1 LNKGISGV
9 MTVTNVEMARAWDGD
24 EGARWAEHAERYEAT
39 GHRQRERLVATGL
52 IAAAD
57 AVLDVGCGTGK
68 STRDAARL
76 ASSGSALGVD
86 LSGRMLER
94 ARKLAATEGVANVQ
108 FLQAD
113 AQVHPFEATAFDVA
127 ISKFGTTFF
136 ADPLAAFANLARA
149 LRSGGKLGMLVWRE
163 LGRNEWVTA
172 VRAALEMGRQLP
184 EPPPGAPGPFQL
196 ADGEYVRRI
205 LADAGFVA
213 VELESVDEPIYLGAN
228 VDDAFAF
235 VRTMGMVLGLT
246 QDLDEPTR
254 RQALER
260 LHDALADYE
269 TEEGV
274 LLASSA
280 WLVTARRP

>member
-1 LNKGISGV
+1 MGV
-9 MTVTNVEMARAWDGD
+9 MTVTNVEMARAWDGE

-39 GHRQRERLVATGL
+39 GPRLWERFVATGL

-57 AVLDVGCGTGK
+57 AVLDVGCGTGR

-86 LSGRMLER
+86 LSARMLER
-94 ARKLAATEGVANVQ
+94 ARELAAAEGVTNAH

-113 AQVHPFEATAFDVA
+113 AQVHPFQAGAFDVA
-127 ISKFGTTFF
+127 ISNFGAMFF
-136 ADPLAAFANLARA
+136 ADPVAAFANVAGA
-149 LRSGGKLGMLVWRE
+149 LRAGGGLGMLVWRE

-172 VRAALEMGRQLP
+172 LRAALAMGRQLP

-196 ADGEYVRRI
+196 ADGDDLRRI

-213 VELESVDEPIYLGAN
+213 VELESVDEPVYLGAN

-246 QDLDEPTR
+246 QDLDDPTR

-260 LHDALADYE
+260 LHDALAAYE

-274 LLASSA
+274 LLGASA
-280 WLVTARRP
+280 WLVTARRR

>member
-1 LNKGISGV
+1 
-9 MTVTNVEMARAWDGD
+9 MTVTNVEMARAWDGE
-24 EGARWAEHAERYEAT
+24 EGARWAEHAERYEAS
-39 GHRQRERLVATGL
+39 GHRLWDRFVATGL

-57 AVLDVGCGTGK
+57 AVLDVGCGTGR

-86 LSGRMLER
+86 LSARMLER
-94 ARKLAATEGVANVQ
+94 ARELAAAEGVTNAHFVR
-108 FLQAD
+108 AD
-113 AQVHPFEATAFDVA
+113 AQVHPFQPGAFDVA
-127 ISKFGTTFF
+127 ISTFGAMFF
-136 ADPLAAFANLARA
+136 ADPVAAFANVAGA
-149 LRSGGKLGMLVWRE
+149 LRAGGGLGMLVWRE

-172 VRAALEMGRQLP
+172 VRAALAMGRQLP

-196 ADGEYVRRI
+196 ANSDDVRRI

-228 VDDAFAF
+228 VEDAFAF

-246 QDLDEPTR
+246 HDLDEPTR

-260 LHDALADYE
+260 LQDALAAYE

-274 LLASSA
+274 FLGASA
-280 WLVTARRP
+280 WLVIARRP

>member
-1 LNKGISGV
+1 
-9 MTVTNVEMARAWDGD
+9 MTVTNVEMARAWDGE

-39 GHRQRERLVATGL
+39 GHRQWERFAATGL

-57 AVLDVGCGTGK
+57 AVLDIGCGTGRA
-68 STRDAARL
+68 TRDAARL

-86 LSGRMLER
+86 LSARMLER
-94 ARKLAATEGVANVQ
+94 ARELAAAEGVTNAH

-113 AQVHPFEATAFDVA
+113 AQVHPFAAGAFDVA
-127 ISKFGTTFF
+127 MSSFGAMFF
-136 ADPLAAFANLARA
+136 ADPVAAFANVAKA
-149 LRSGGKLGMLVWRE
+149 LRGGGGLGMLVWRE

-172 VRAALEMGRQLP
+172 VRAALAMGRQLP

-196 ADGEYVRRI
+196 ANGDDVRRI

-213 VELESVDEPIYLGAN
+213 VELESVDDPVYLGAN

-260 LHDALADYE
+260 LYDALAAYE
-269 TEEGV
+269 TEKGV
-274 LLASSA
+274 LLGASA
-280 WLVTARRP
+280 WLVTARRR

>member
-1 LNKGISGV
+1 MGGS
-9 MTVTNVEMARAWDGD
+9 NVANAEMARAWDGE
-24 EGARWAEHAERYEAT
+24 EGARWAEHAERYDAT
-39 GHRQRERLVATGL
+39 GRRLWERFAATGL

-57 AVLDVGCGTGK
+57 AVLDVGCGTGR
-68 STRDAARL
+68 STRDAARR

-86 LSGRMLER
+86 LSARMLER
-94 ARKLAATEGVANVQ
+94 ARELAAADGLTNAH

-113 AQVHPFEATAFDVA
+113 AQVHPFQAGAFDVA
-127 ISKFGTTFF
+127 ISNFGTMFF
-136 ADPLAAFANLARA
+136 ADPVAAFANVVRA
-149 LRSGGKLGMLVWRE
+149 LRPGGRLGMLVWRE
-163 LGRNEWVTA
+163 IERNEWVA
-172 VRAALEMGRQLP
+172 SVRAALSMGRELP

-196 ADGEYVRRI
+196 AKADDIRRI

-213 VELESVDEPIYLGAN
+213 VELESVEEPIHLGAN

-246 QDLDEPTR
+246 RDLDEPIR

-260 LHDALADYE
+260 LHDVLAAYE

-274 LLASSA
+274 LLGASA
-280 WLVTARRP
+280 WLVTARRG

>member
-1 LNKGISGV
+1 
-9 MTVTNVEMARAWDGD
+9 MTVTNVEMARAWDGE

-39 GHRQRERLVATGL
+39 GHRQWDRFVATGL

-57 AVLDVGCGTGK
+57 AVLDIGCGTGRA
-68 STRDAARL
+68 TRDAARL

-86 LSGRMLER
+86 LSARMLER
-94 ARKLAATEGVANVQ
+94 ARELAAAEGVTNVQ

-113 AQVHPFEATAFDVA
+113 AQVHPFEAAAFDVA
-127 ISKFGTTFF
+127 MSSFGAMFF
-136 ADPLAAFANLARA
+136 ADPVAAFANVAGA
-149 LRSGGKLGMLVWRE
+149 LRVGGGLGMLVWRE

-172 VRAALEMGRQLP
+172 VRAALAMGRHLP

-196 ADGEYVRRI
+196 ANGDYVKRI

-260 LHDALADYE
+260 LHDALAAYE
-269 TEEGV
+269 TEKGV
-274 LLASSA
+274 LLGSSA

>member
-1 LNKGISGV
+1 

-94 ARKLAATEGVANVQ
+94 ARNLAATEGVANVQ

-113 AQVHPFEATAFDVA
+113 AQVHRFEAAAFDVA

-136 ADPLAAFANLARA
+136 ADPVAAFANLARA
-149 LRSGGKLGMLVWRE
+149 LRSGGNLGMLVWRE
-163 LGRNEWVTA
+163 LGRNEWVTG
-172 VRAALEMGRQLP
+172 VRAALAMGRQLP

-196 ADGEYVRRI
+196 ANDDYLKRI

-260 LHDALADYE
+260 LHDALATYE
-269 TEEGV
+269 TEKGV
-274 LLASSA
+274 LLGSSA

>member
-1 LNKGISGV
+1 
-9 MTVTNVEMARAWDGD
+9 MTVTNVEMARAWDGE

-39 GHRQRERLVATGL
+39 GHRLWERFVATGL

-57 AVLDVGCGTGK
+57 AVLDIGCGTGRA
-68 STRDAARL
+68 TRDAARL

-86 LSGRMLER
+86 LSARMLER
-94 ARKLAATEGVANVQ
+94 ARELAAAEGMTNVR

-113 AQVHPFEATAFDVA
+113 AQVHPFEAAAFDVA
-127 ISKFGTTFF
+127 MSSFGAMFF
-136 ADPLAAFANLARA
+136 ADPVAAFTNVAGA
-149 LRSGGKLGMLVWRE
+149 LRVDGGLGMLVWRE

-172 VRAALEMGRQLP
+172 VRGALAMGRQLP
-184 EPPPGAPGPFQL
+184 EPPPGVPGPFQL
-196 ADGEYVRRI
+196 ANGDYVKRI

-213 VELESVDEPIYLGAN
+213 VELESVDEPIYLGAD

-260 LHDALADYE
+260 LHDALAAYE
-269 TEEGV
+269 TERGV
-274 LLASSA
+274 LLGSSA

>member
-1 LNKGISGV
+1 
-9 MTVTNVEMARAWDGD
+9 MTVTNVEMARAWDGE

-39 GHRQRERLVATGL
+39 GHRQWERLVATGL

-57 AVLDVGCGTGK
+57 AVLDVGCGTGRA
-68 STRDAARL
+68 TRDAARL

-86 LSGRMLER
+86 LSARMLER
-94 ARKLAATEGVANVQ
+94 ARELAAAEGVTNVH

-113 AQVHPFEATAFDVA
+113 AEVHPFEAGAFDVA
-127 ISKFGTTFF
+127 ISSFGAMFF
-136 ADPLAAFANLARA
+136 ADPVAAFANVAGA
-149 LRSGGKLGMLVWRE
+149 LRAGGGLGMLVWRE

-172 VRAALEMGRQLP
+172 VRGALAMGRQLP
-184 EPPPGAPGPFQL
+184 EPPPGSPGPFQL
-196 ADGEYVRRI
+196 ASGDDVRRI

-213 VELESVDEPIYLGAN
+213 VELESVDEPIYLGAD

-246 QDLDEPTR
+246 HDLDEPTR

-260 LHDALADYE
+260 LHDALAAYE
-269 TEEGV
+269 TEKGV
-274 LLASSA
+274 LLGSSA